1 MASRDEQLKLMTVSP
16 QPPGPPRE
24 TPVLVD
30 DLRSGVLSL
39 FLANLVVAGP
49 RLVDLEPLS
58 PEQQRPMACRA
69 MRARFRRL
77 PVEPSFSP
85 SFSLPTA
92 GPLPSALRGQR
103 MQAC

>member
-1 MASRDEQLKLMTVSP
+1 MASRGEQLKLMTVSP
-16 QPPGPPRE
+16 HPPGSPRE

-30 DLRSGVLSL
+30 DLGSGVLSL
-39 FLANLVVAGP
+39 FLANLVVAAP

-58 PEQQRPMACRA
+58 PEQQCPMACRA
-69 MRARFRRL
+69 MRARVRGL
-77 PVEPSFSP
+77 PVEPSFRP

-92 GPLPSALRGQR
+92 GSLPSTSRGCR